1 MIAFLIA
8 KRLFFKTSS
17 AYPSLFPAYPIFVS
31 QLVFHK
37 IGGRQVTYE
46 ITI

>member
-31 QLVFHK
+31 QLVEQNMRT
-37 IGGRQVTYE
+37 GQVTYE